1 MKIEVRIKRPLKSQT
16 RPTTVMSQV
25 AIVTGASS
33 GIGLAL
39 TEHLSKGWRVI
50 LADIQPP
57 LKTDNL
63 TSDNSLYIKCDVSSW
78 ESQAAM
84 FSQAFSWASRLDL
97 VALNAGIDDKDDIFN
112 TLDPINPPVKPNMA
126 TFDVDLLAVYW
137 GVKLAAHYINR
148 AGNGGHIVITASGAA
163 LYPHHAIPQYS
174 AAKAGCVGL
183 VRSLAPVA
191 IKKDVGIHALCPA
204 MVPTNLAPPGLM
216 EGYIKGGGVITPMT
230 TILRA
235 YDAMIEPDQNGKRKS
250 GKVVLASGENL
261 TMMDE
266 EWAQSRPGQARVEEE
281 LGDTSVWERI
291 YYPRNAK
298 FAREWEEK
306 MRAQS

>member
-1 MKIEVRIKRPLKSQT
+1 
-16 RPTTVMSQV
+16 MSSPV

-39 TEHLSKGWRVI
+39 TEHLLNKRWRVV

-57 LKTDNL
+57 LSTINL
-63 TSDNSLYIKCDVSSW
+63 TSEISLFVHCDVSSW
-78 ESQAAM
+78 DDQAAL
-84 FSQAFSWASRLDL
+84 FGKAFDWGKRLDF

-112 TLDPINPPVKPNMA
+112 TLDRDRPPVKPNMK

-137 GVKLAAHYINR
+137 GVKLAAYYINK
-148 AGNGGHIVITASGAA
+148 AGNGGHIAITASAAA

-183 VRSLAPVA
+183 VRSLAPAA
-191 IKKDVGIHALCPA
+191 IKKDIGIHALCPA

-216 EGYIKGGGVITPMT
+216 DGYIKGGGVITPMT

-235 YDAMIEPDQNGKRKS
+235 YDAMLESDEQGKRKS
-250 GKVVLASGENL
+250 GKVVLASGESV
-261 TMMDE
+261 TMVDE
-266 EWAQSRPGQARVEEE
+266 EWAQARPGQAKVEEE
-281 LGDTSVWERI
+281 LGDVSIWERI
-291 YYPRNAK
+291 YYPRNVK

-306 MRAQS
+306 TRAQS